1 MWFPSAITL
10 SSQEGGEKVDSTE
23 KQAVCP
29 LKLDAV
35 WLGEGRA

>member
-10 SSQEGGEKVDSTE
+10 SSQERGEKVNCTE
-23 KQAVCP
+23 KQVVCP

-35 WLGEGRA
+35 LLGEGRA